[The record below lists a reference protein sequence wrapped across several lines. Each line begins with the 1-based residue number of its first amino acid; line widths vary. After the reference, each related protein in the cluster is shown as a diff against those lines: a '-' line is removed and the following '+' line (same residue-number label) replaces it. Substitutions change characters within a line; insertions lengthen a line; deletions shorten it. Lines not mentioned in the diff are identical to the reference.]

1 MAEPNPSPSRRK
13 PPTLTAPSAFDESAT
28 AAEVAVNAGRPAT
41 SLAAFGR
48 EQDADGNVAD
58 DRYPIKNTF
67 IHFAEPPQTPVVA
80 LQAAEAVRPVV
91 LPTTPEPSATTLR
104 LECLLS
110 SSPRGSPASRLPLD
124 TPSSGKVR
132 LPNGLEV
139 APLFAADHDADTG
152 GDDGVG
158 ALDPQVWQLVQ
169 LNAMT
174 QLAQSRQLLSPA
186 GSIPPLPAAS
196 PSSGMPSGTHATRV
210 AEPLGYGLCLG
221 SPSLKLQSHLLEAQ
235 KQQLHA
241 QMQLQQLHQLEQLQ
255 QLQQLEQ
262 LQQLQVLQQL
272 QQLEQLQHLEQMSMG
287 SPHGGAT

>member
-1 MAEPNPSPSRRK
+1 MAEPSPSPSRRK
-13 PPTLTAPSAFDESAT
+13 PPTLTEPSAFVESANV
-28 AAEVAVNAGRPAT
+28 AEVAVNAGRPAT

-48 EQDADGNVAD
+48 EQDAHGNVAD

-80 LQAAEAVRPVV
+80 VQALGAAQPEV
-91 LPTTPEPSATTLR
+91 LPSTPEQAATTLR

-110 SSPRGSPASRLPLD
+110 SSPRGSPVSRLPLD

-139 APLFAADHDADTG
+139 APLFAADHHTDQ
-152 GDDGVG
+152 DGEQVTG
-158 ALDPQVWQLVQ
+158 ALDPEVWQVVQ
-169 LNAMT
+169 LSAMT
-174 QLAQSRQLLSPA
+174 QLAQSRQLLSPV

-210 AEPLGYGLCLG
+210 AEPVGLGLGLG
-221 SPSLKLQSHLLEAQ
+221 SPSLKLQTQLLEAQ

-241 QMQLQQLHQLEQLQ
+241 HLQLQQLQ

-262 LQQLQVLQQL
+262 QQQQ
-272 QQLEQLQHLEQMSMG
+272 H
-287 SPHGGAT
+287 